1 MEKESMKNLLAAK
14 NKFNYR
20 QLFMITVLVFIT
32 AADVLIDYVTA
43 GFDPSIF
50 KDASYWITLLIT
62 CISIVFVVLTVR
74 DFFREKEIRE
84 NTAIADTQRLID
96 SAHSELIKRDLTT
109 RFEEYVNGINAARK
123 LKAYKEYIQYKL
135 LKCKNEKRRAEWQK
149 RLDNATT
156 DIEYLP
162 TRGNKITISTFRHVK
177 FAKVRVATIF
187 SRVDRAKGEDENL
200 ETNEQKHVGELI
212 GKKVAMVMAFSIAFS
227 TLFFNPGTFAVA
239 KLVNTFTKLFRTA
252 ISIFLGATDGQEFAR
267 GALLSKMKLRLD
279 FIQKFL
285 ESEKAK
291 LATNTIEET
300 AKAVE

>member
-14 NKFNYR
+14 NRFNYR
-20 QLFMITVLVFIT
+20 QLFMIAIIVFVT

-43 GFDPSIF
+43 GFDPAIF
-50 KDASYWITLLIT
+50 NDASYWITLLIT
-62 CISIVFVVLTVR
+62 CLSVVFVVLAVR

-96 SAHSELIKRDLTT
+96 SAHAELIRRDLTT

-123 LKAYKEYIQYKL
+123 LKAYKEYIQYKM
-135 LKCKNEKRRAEWQK
+135 LKCKDEKKREEWQK
-149 RLDNATT
+149 QLDNAAT
-156 DIEYLP
+156 DIECLP
-162 TRGNKITISTFRHVK
+162 VHGNKIKVSPFRHVK
-177 FAKVRVATIF
+177 FAKVRIATIF
-187 SRVDRAKGEDENL
+187 SRVDRARGEDDNL

-212 GKKVAMVMAFSIAFS
+212 GKKVVMVMAFSIAFS

-239 KLVNTFTKLFRTA
+239 KLVNTFTKLFRMA

-267 GALLSKMKLRLD
+267 GTLLSKMKLRLD

-291 LATNTIEET
+291 HATNPIEET
-300 AKAVE
+300 VKAVE